1 LTIVKVCHDANNP
14 DRGERFASKGAKLSA
29 LLISLVTFIVVMGGA
44 LFGGYLRTVLPKHH
58 LSEESKDVVKVGIA
72 FLATLSALVLGLLL
86 AAAKNSFDTKSDE
99 ILQAASKI
107 VLLDRNLRQYGP
119 DANGAREKLRQLVE
133 SRVGSSWLE
142 GVQLPGVDAA
152 RQSSPLFGIE
162 EVQESLRSLSPASE
176 AQRLIHARALQLAG
190 DLAQMRWLVIEQRES
205 SIPMP
210 FLVIL
215 IFWAALIATCI
226 AMYSPRNAT
235 VTAVAIGC
243 SLSIASAIFLILE
256 MDHPFHG
263 LLRVS
268 DAPLRT
274 AITFLER

>member
-1 LTIVKVCHDANNP
+1 
-14 DRGERFASKGAKLSA
+14 LSA
-29 LLISLVTFIVVMGGA
+29 LLISLATFIVVMGGA
-44 LFGGYLRTVLPKHH
+44 LLGGFLRSVLPKHH
-58 LSEESKDVVKVGIA
+58 LSDESKDVVKVGIG
-72 FLATLSALVLGLLL
+72 FTATLAALVLGLLL
-86 AAAKNSFDTKSDE
+86 AAAKSSFDTKSE
-99 ILQAASKI
+99 ELLQAASKI

-119 DANGAREKLRQLVE
+119 DANGAREKLRQLVK
-133 SRVGSSWLE
+133 SRVGSSSLE
-142 GVQLPGVDAA
+142 SIQLPGAA
-152 RQSSPLFGIE
+152 ATHPTSSLFGIE
-162 EVQESLRSLSPASE
+162 EVQESLRSLSPATE

-190 DLAQMRWLVIEQRES
+190 DLAQMHWLVIEQRDS

-215 IFWAALIATCI
+215 IFWTALIATCI

-256 MDHPFHG
+256 MDRPLQG
-263 LLRVS
+263 LLRIS